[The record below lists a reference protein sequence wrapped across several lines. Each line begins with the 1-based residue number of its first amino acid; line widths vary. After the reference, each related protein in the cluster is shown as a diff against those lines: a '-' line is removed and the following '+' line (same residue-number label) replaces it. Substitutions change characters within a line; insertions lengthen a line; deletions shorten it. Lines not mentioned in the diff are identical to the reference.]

1 MPNPVVHF
9 EIGCRDTAASANF
22 YSHLFGWTSQQMG
35 PALMINTG
43 SPQQGIPGHFT
54 ALGHEPYHYTI
65 FYVQVDDIDAALAK
79 AESMGGKTR
88 VPKVDIPGYGSF
100 AWFDDPDSNV
110 IGLWK
115 PISAA

>member
-22 YSHLFGWTSQQMG
+22 YSSLFGWTSAQMG

-43 SPQQGIPGHFT
+43 SAEGIQGHYT
-54 ALGHEPYHYTI
+54 ALGHEPNHYTI
-65 FYVQVDDIDAALAK
+65 FYVQVDDVAAALAK
-79 AESMGGKTR
+79 AESLGGRTM
-88 VPKVDIPGYGSF
+88 VPKVDVPGYGAF
-100 AWFDDPDSNV
+100 AWFADPDTNV

-115 PISAA
+115 PASAA